1 MSPNPVVVRIKALE
15 TENKALAT
23 ENVRLQEAAE
33 INQQRIKLLEAQLQA
48 SKEALDE
55 TEARAAKALRSQL
68 HLERERERE
77 RERSMER
84 GRERGA
90 SRTGGAG
97 RGSSHSLQTPS
108 ALQKTETSSPISSS
122 SVRDG
127 LREAL
132 LKTVL
137 LSEKAFCRLRL
148 RLVLGTFKTNA
159 LSQTTSRNEQQRHS
173 AEQTQRELIAAKSQ
187 VHVLSRNVEK
197 LEKNLEALGNDY
209 NQLSVV
215 QGPSAT
221 SRTLHRLQ
229 MENRRLYHELEHLA
243 QAQDASV
250 PPIRQAEQEHEQARH
265 SESIRNVQPKTETK
279 RHMEQTSNDH
289 LSDLS
294 LSL

>member
-15 TENKALAT
+15 TENKALGT
-23 ENVRLQEAAE
+23 ENACLQEAAE
-33 INQQRIKLLEAQLQA
+33 INQQRIKILEAQLQA
-48 SKEALDE
+48 SKEALED

-77 RERSMER
+77 QER

-90 SRTGGAG
+90 SGTGGDG
-97 RGSSHSLQTPS
+97 RGGSRSLQTPS
-108 ALQKTETSSPISSS
+108 ALQKTETSETSSPISSS
-122 SVRDG
+122 GERDG
-127 LREAL
+127 LREAV

-137 LSEKAFCRLRL
+137 LSQKALRRLRL

>member
-15 TENKALAT
+15 TENKALGT
-23 ENVRLQEAAE
+23 ENACLQEAAE
-33 INQQRIKLLEAQLQA
+33 INQQRIKILEAQLQA
-48 SKEALDE
+48 SKEALED

-77 RERSMER
+77 QER

-90 SRTGGAG
+90 SGTGGDG
-97 RGSSHSLQTPS
+97 RGGSRSLQTPS

-122 SVRDG
+122 GERDG
-127 LREAL
+127 LREAV

-137 LSEKAFCRLRL
+137 LSQKALRRLRL